1 VFVTAFT
8 DEAARNT
15 ATSSGAI
22 CFLTKPFKEADLL
35 DVSARNSRWAAVGVI
50 TNLQLFGGIMSILAE
65 TAGLDHDVA
74 MSDTRPPADFPSPAP
89 CAHTDGIVSRCPA
102 LLDALERVKR
112 VAPTDATVLIT
123 GETGTGKELMAR
135 AIHRRSRRAS
145 RPMVTVNLAA
155 IPEPLVASELF
166 GHEHGAFTGAIQRRI
181 GRFEGADRGTLFLD
195 EIGDLSI
202 DMQVSLLR
210 AVQEG
215 EFERLG
221 ASQTRRADVRLI
233 TATNRNLETQVE
245 EGAFRADLFYRL
257 SVFPLHLPPLRERCE
272 DIPALAEY
280 FLSRLQK
287 VLARRFDGVE
297 PQSMDR
303 LKAFDWPG
311 NIRQLENVIA
321 QAAILCDEPVLKIP
335 AALMT
340 RARRPAAVP
349 AGSRLAQALHH
360 SEQQL
365 IEQALTDA
373 KGRVAGCR
381 GAAAR
386 LDVPAS
392 TLESKIRR
400 YRIDKLR
407 FHARP
412 N

>member
-1 VFVTAFT
+1 
-8 DEAARNT
+8 
-15 ATSSGAI
+15 
-22 CFLTKPFKEADLL
+22 
-35 DVSARNSRWAAVGVI
+35 
-50 TNLQLFGGIMSILAE
+50 MSILAE
-65 TAGLDHDVA
+65 TTGLDHDVV
-74 MSDTRPPADFPSPAP
+74 MTDSRPPADFPSHTP
-89 CAHTDGIVSRCPA
+89 CAHSDGIVSQSPA
-102 LLDALERVKR
+102 LLDALDRVKR

-123 GETGTGKELMAR
+123 GETGTGKELIAR
-135 AIHRRSRRAS
+135 AIHRRSRRAN

-181 GRFEGADRGTLFLD
+181 GRFEAADRGTLFLD
-195 EIGDLSI
+195 EIGQLSI

-221 ASQTRRADVRLI
+221 ASETRRADVRII
-233 TATNRNLETQVE
+233 TATNRDLETQVE
-245 EGAFRADLFYRL
+245 EGGFRADLFYRL

-272 DIPALAEY
+272 DIPVLAEY
-280 FLSRLQK
+280 FLSRLQN

-297 PQSMDR
+297 PASLDR

-311 NIRQLENVIA
+311 NIRQLENVIEH
-321 QAAILCDEPVLKIP
+321 AAILCDEPVLKVP

-340 RARRPAAVP
+340 GVRGPAATS
-349 AGSRLAQALHH
+349 AGSRLAQTLRH

-373 KGRVAGCR
+373 NGRVAGFR

-386 LDVPAS
+386 LDVPPS

-407 FHARP
+407 FRP
-412 N
+412 RHN